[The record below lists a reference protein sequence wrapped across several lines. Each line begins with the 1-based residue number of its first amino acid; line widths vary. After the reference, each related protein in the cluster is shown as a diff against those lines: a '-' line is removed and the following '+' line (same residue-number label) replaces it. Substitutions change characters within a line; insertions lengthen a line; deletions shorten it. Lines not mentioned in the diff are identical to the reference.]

1 MWGEVA
7 SGAVRI
13 LPFHPPG
20 QSPAA
25 DGVWGRFIFRSWSW
39 AGKGSRIFI
48 FSPSTGQK
56 CIFSC
61 VSSLVFHE
69 VCTSTGESMGSVVK
83 TWTSWLACA
92 AYTFLCVTVVA
103 FVLELM
109 RFEQNNPSV
118 YSFSFHCSLLSV
130 CSPAGGRGSWVQDMN
145 SCLRC
150 APRLLEVAALFHEV
164 HNFPSS
170 CRIPPLR
177 HAGRVS
183 KYLKYHLLCNYLAS
197 PFY

>member
-1 MWGEVA
+1 M
-7 SGAVRI
+7 R
-13 LPFHPPG
+13 
-20 QSPAA
+20 
-25 DGVWGRFIFRSWSW
+25 
-39 AGKGSRIFI
+39 
-48 FSPSTGQK
+48 
-56 CIFSC
+56 
-61 VSSLVFHE
+61 
-69 VCTSTGESMGSVVK
+69 TSTGEYMGSAVK
-83 TWTSWLACA
+83 KREPAGFVRVAC
-92 AYTFLCVTVVA
+92 TFLCVIIVA

-118 YSFSFHCSLLSV
+118 YSFSLHCSLLSACTPV
-130 CSPAGGRGSWVQDMN
+130 GGRGSCVQDVN

-150 APRLLEVAALFHEV
+150 ALGLLEVAALFHEV

-197 PFY
+197 PFLLAERREREEESHIWMSQTNPRSSSCCFFPGKF